1 MTRSDLVAA
10 LAEKF
15 GQLTQ
20 RDTEFAV
27 KTILDAMSDALARG
41 HRIEIRGFGSFSIN
55 RRPPRVGRNPRSG
68 EQVTIPEKLVPHFK
82 PGKALREGVDA
93 SLPVQAIMLLLA
105 LGSIVSWVIIFRKNR
120 AYTAANDE
128 ADDFEGRFWSVVD
141 LTQLY
146 RAATDRNR
154 VVSGLEAIFEA
165 GFREFARLR
174 QKKGLDARTQL
185 EGAQRAMRATY
196 AREVDRLEHNLE
208 LLANVGS
215 TAPYVGLVGTVFGI
229 MVTMHGLASDQQ
241 ASIAAVAPGISEAL
255 FATAMG
261 LFVAIPA
268 VWAYNRFATRVERLS
283 VRYESFAEEFSS
295 ILQRQS
301 HAEE

>member
-1 MTRSDLVAA
+1 MSLLPSLMLAAVAPVEELPAEAAQA
-10 LAEKF
+10 LPADAAAAAVTDAG
-15 GQLTQ
+15 GQGISYLQ
-20 RDTEFAV
+20 
-27 KTILDAMSDALARG
+27 LL
-41 HRIEIRGFGSFSIN
+41 
-55 RRPPRVGRNPRSG
+55 
-68 EQVTIPEKLVPHFK
+68 L
-82 PGKALREGVDA
+82 DA
-93 SLPVQAIMLLLA
+93 SLPVQVIMLLLA
-105 LGSIVSWVIIFRKNR
+105 VGSVVSWVIIFRKNR
-120 AYTAANDE
+120 AFAAASDE
-128 ADDFEGRFWSVVD
+128 ADEFESRFWSGVD

-146 RAATDRNR
+146 RGATDRNR
-154 VVSGLEAIFEA
+154 VVTGLEAIFEA

-174 QKKGLDARTQL
+174 QKRGVDPRTQL

-196 AREVDRLEHNLE
+196 AREIDRHEHNLE
-208 LLANVGS
+208 LLANIGS

-229 MVTMHGLASDQQ
+229 MVTMHGLSSNQQ

-301 HAEE
+301 HVEE

>member
-1 MTRSDLVAA
+1 MSAA
-10 LAEKF
+10 LVLILAAAPVAELPPEAATAAVEAA
-15 GQLTQ
+15 GAAAGELDYLQLM
-20 RDTEFAV
+20 
-27 KTILDAMSDALARG
+27 L
-41 HRIEIRGFGSFSIN
+41 H
-55 RRPPRVGRNPRSG
+55 
-68 EQVTIPEKLVPHFK
+68 
-82 PGKALREGVDA
+82 A
-93 SLPVQAIMLLLA
+93 SLPVKLIVLLMLL
-105 LGSIVSWVIIFRKNR
+105 GSLLSWVIIFRKYR
-120 AYTAANDE
+120 VFAQANDE
-128 ADDFEGRFWSVVD
+128 ADEFEDRFWSGAD

-165 GFREFARLR
+165 GFREYARLR
-174 QKKGLDARTQL
+174 QKKGVDGRTQL

-208 LLANVGS
+208 LLANIGS

-229 MVTMHGLASDQQ
+229 MVTMHGLSTAQS

-255 FATAMG
+255 FATAIG

-283 VRYESFAEEFSS
+283 VRYETFAEEFSS

-301 HAEE
+301 HVEE

>member
-1 MTRSDLVAA
+1 MSLTHALILAA
-10 LAEKF
+10 APATELPPEALPAAAEAIAETA
-15 GQLTQ
+15 GHGGISYVQLLLT
-20 RDTEFAV
+20 
-27 KTILDAMSDALARG
+27 
-41 HRIEIRGFGSFSIN
+41 
-55 RRPPRVGRNPRSG
+55 
-68 EQVTIPEKLVPHFK
+68 
-82 PGKALREGVDA
+82 A
-93 SLPVQAIMLLLA
+93 SLPVQVIMLLLA
-105 LGSIVSWVIIFRKNR
+105 LGSLLSWVIIFRKNR
-120 AYTAANDE
+120 VYSRATDE
-128 ADDFEGRFWSVVD
+128 ADDFEGRFWSGVD

-146 RAATDRNR
+146 RSATDRNR

-165 GFREFARLR
+165 GFREYARLR
-174 QKKGLDARTQL
+174 QKKGLDSRTQL
-185 EGAQRAMRATY
+185 EGAQRAMRATF

-208 LLANVGS
+208 LLANIGS

-268 VWAYNRFATRVERLS
+268 VWAYNRFATRVGRLS

-301 HAEE
+301 HVEE